1 VAPEC
6 RAARPRTPAW
16 ERNVTTGVR
25 RSRRGRYVLIW
36 FTKLPPA
43 GAGRFQV
50 QIFNITVRGTVSSRL
65 AGQAQPAPTQERRT

>member
-1 VAPEC
+1 
-6 RAARPRTPAW
+6 
-16 ERNVTTGVR
+16 
-25 RSRRGRYVLIW
+25 VLIW

-65 AGQAQPAPTQERRT
+65 AGQPQPAPTQERRTRAEMTSKLLQRGRIYPKSYNRTIPRSAG